1 MTFFP
6 TSFAYAGVFTDF
18 TDFFGNILQ
27 PVNADQKT
35 VNSIHKNSQI
45 GAALEAPL
53 NHDLNQSSNEEIPV
67 EVDGSAV
74 SANLSVTPITVNDKN
89 TNNTNDQ
96 ISVYVVHEGDTL
108 SQIAK
113 MFDVSPNTIL
123 WANDIPRKSSL
134 KVGQKLV
141 ILPVSGIQY
150 TVKKGDTINKI
161 AKAFS
166 ADAGEIRDFNDIQDS
181 SLSIGDIIIIPNGME
196 TPAPVTAPKTIKK
209 ILTNIFSPEPNI
221 ETDGYFIRP
230 AKGVKTQGIHGH
242 NGVDFSARSGV
253 SVVAAAE
260 GKVLISLSSGYNG
273 GYGSYIVIN
282 HPNGTQTLYG
292 HLSANFVSAG
302 DYVSQGQLIG
312 NIGNTGKSTGPHLH
326 FEIHGAK
333 NPF

>member
-1 MTFFP
+1 M
-6 TSFAYAGVFTDF
+6 
-18 TDFFGNILQ
+18 LQ
-27 PVNADQKT
+27 PTTSGPIAPGNY
-35 VNSIHKNSQI
+35 KNSQNM
-45 GAALEAPL
+45 ALAEAPL
-53 NHDLNQSSNEEIPV
+53 NHEPNSSLEEESPLVI
-67 EVDGSAV
+67 EDSAISASLSISPAKSDDKIKNV
-74 SANLSVTPITVNDKN
+74 SS
-89 TNNTNDQ
+89 DQ
-96 ISVYVVHEGDTL
+96 ISVYVVREGDTL

-123 WANDIPRKSSL
+123 WANDIPHKSSL

-161 AKAFS
+161 AKNFG

-181 SLSIGDIIIIPNGME
+181 TLSVGDVIIIPNGTE
-196 TPAPVTAPKTIKK
+196 AATPIITPIKK
-209 ILTNIFSPEPNI
+209 FISGIISEPSVQ
-221 ETDGYFIRP
+221 TDGYFIRP

-242 NGVDFSARSGV
+242 NGVDFSARSGL
-253 SVVAAAE
+253 SVVAAAQGE
-260 GKVLISLSSGYNG
+260 VLISRSSGYNG

-282 HPNGTQTLYG
+282 HPNGTQTLYA

-302 DYVSQGQLIG
+302 DTVSRGQLIG

>member
-1 MTFFP
+1 M
-6 TSFAYAGVFTDF
+6 
-18 TDFFGNILQ
+18 
-27 PVNADQKT
+27 
-35 VNSIHKNSQI
+35 

-53 NHDLNQSSNEEIPV
+53 NHDLNQSSVEEIPV

-74 SANLSVTPITVNDKN
+74 SANLSVTPATSDDKN
-89 TNNTNDQ
+89 KINNSNDQ

-123 WANDIPRKSSL
+123 WANDIPRKSAL

-150 TVKKGDTINKI
+150 TVRKGDTINKI
-161 AKAFS
+161 AKNFS
-166 ADAGEIRDFNDIQDS
+166 ADAGDIRDFNDIQDS
-181 SLSIGDIIIIPNGME
+181 TLSVGDVIIIPDGME
-196 TPAPVTAPKTIKK
+196 APTPVVTPIKK
-209 ILTNIFSPEPNI
+209 FINSIISPEPSGVD
-221 ETDGYFIRP
+221 TSGYFIRP
-230 AKGVKTQGIHGH
+230 AKGPKTQGVHGH
-242 NGVDFSARSGV
+242 NGIDISGRGGL

-260 GKVLISLSSGYNG
+260 GRVLISLSSGYNG